1 VAAMVTKIATAMC
14 GEGSVCESSG
24 GVVHLD
30 IVCGL
35 ILLLDLLEKV
45 GVEQLA

>member
-1 VAAMVTKIATAMC
+1 MVTKIATAMC
-14 GEGSVCESSG
+14 GEGSVRESG